1 MEQQR
6 YMAKVFKEV
15 LGDLLLTKPTEASA
29 DQLPSPSQLR
39 EKIIIKV
46 GMRVG
51 AAVSWGG
58 ILKDPMP
65 DSRSC
70 LLYLVSDLGS
80 NLNHLTSGCPWA
92 LLEMVC
98 VYMCDIEPNYL
109 VTSVTRNNCER
120 VRAACSAP
128 HSSSQF

>member
-46 GMRVG
+46 GMHVG
-51 AAVSWGG
+51 AAVSGAGG
-58 ILKDPMP
+58 GHPQGPSARLEVSPSLP
-65 DSRSC
+65 C
-70 LLYLVSDLGS
+70 L
-80 NLNHLTSGCPWA
+80 
-92 LLEMVC
+92 
-98 VYMCDIEPNYL
+98 
-109 VTSVTRNNCER
+109 
-120 VRAACSAP
+120 
-128 HSSSQF
+128 

>member
-46 GMRVG
+46 GMHVG
-51 AAVSWGG
+51 AAVYQGWHPQGPSAR
-58 ILKDPMP
+58 LEVSPSLP
-65 DSRSC
+65 C
-70 LLYLVSDLGS
+70 L
-80 NLNHLTSGCPWA
+80 
-92 LLEMVC
+92 
-98 VYMCDIEPNYL
+98 
-109 VTSVTRNNCER
+109 
-120 VRAACSAP
+120 
-128 HSSSQF
+128 

>member
-51 AAVSWGG
+51 ACCLPGRREGSR
-58 ILKDPMP
+58 KDPVP
-65 DSRSC
+65 DSGLAFFILS
-70 LLYLVSDLGS
+70 LILGQT
-80 NLNHLTSGCPWA
+80 L
-92 LLEMVC
+92 
-98 VYMCDIEPNYL
+98 II
-109 VTSVTRNNCER
+109 
-120 VRAACSAP
+120 
-128 HSSSQF
+128 

>member
-51 AAVSWGG
+51 AAVYCGG
-58 ILKDPMP
+58 ASLRTQCQTRGLAFFTLSLILGQT
-65 DSRSC
+65 
-70 LLYLVSDLGS
+70 L
-80 NLNHLTSGCPWA
+80 
-92 LLEMVC
+92 
-98 VYMCDIEPNYL
+98 II
-109 VTSVTRNNCER
+109 
-120 VRAACSAP
+120 
-128 HSSSQF
+128 

>member
-46 GMRVG
+46 GMHVG
-51 AAVSWGG
+51 AAVYRGRGWASSRTQCQTQGLAFFTLSL
-58 ILKDPMP
+58 ILGQT
-65 DSRSC
+65 
-70 LLYLVSDLGS
+70 L
-80 NLNHLTSGCPWA
+80 
-92 LLEMVC
+92 
-98 VYMCDIEPNYL
+98 II
-109 VTSVTRNNCER
+109 
-120 VRAACSAP
+120 
-128 HSSSQF
+128 